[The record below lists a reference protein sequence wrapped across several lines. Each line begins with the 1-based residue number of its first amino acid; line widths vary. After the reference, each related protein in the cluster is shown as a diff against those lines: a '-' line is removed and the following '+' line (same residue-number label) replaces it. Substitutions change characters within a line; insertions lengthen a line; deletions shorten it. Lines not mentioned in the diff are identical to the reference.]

1 MGPRRRRQKA
11 RANLASAVVLALT
24 LPGWSCADRLPD
36 QDLRIL
42 TATPSAKLS
51 VSLLWQEYVN
61 DPDKAGRRYRRQP
74 VEITG
79 DAQNFVL
86 GKTPEGPDPTV
97 TFPQGEPGQVTAHL
111 LTEQAS
117 RVEAALQ
124 SGPRITLRCFVDG
137 LEAGGKNLS
146 LRSCIAP

>member
-1 MGPRRRRQKA
+1 MSPRRRRQEA
-11 RANLASAVVLALT
+11 RANLASAVVFALT
-24 LPGWSCADRLPD
+24 LPNWGCADRLPD

-42 TATPSAKLS
+42 TASPSAKLS
-51 VSLLWQEYVN
+51 VPILWKEYVE
-61 DPDKAGRRYRRQP
+61 DADKARRRYRRQA

-79 DAQNFVL
+79 DAQDFTL
-86 GKTPEGPDPTV
+86 GKTPAGPDPTV
-97 TFPQGEPGQVTAHL
+97 TFPQGEPGKVTAHL

-137 LEAGGKNLS
+137 LEPGGKVLS
-146 LRSCIAP
+146 LRSCIAR